1 MRAVPESAVSFVA
14 DHEGRRLVAYQD
26 VAGVW
31 TIGYGHTG
39 PDVHAGLK
47 IDIAEARRLLEQD
60 MKTAAYR
67 LQSVVK
73 PDVIAELT
81 ENQYAALLS
90 FVFNLGANRK
100 WGIWKLLNQRHFAQV
115 PSKLQEYVN
124 AGSPPKRIQGLVNRR
139 AEEAKLWSLGA
150 PNTVAEKLPSS
161 FTRAEETPPTPSEPK
176 PAAKSAVIITAVS
189 GAVASAPP
197 AINQA
202 MMAVQPYAQHSEW
215 MQRTLGV
222 LATIG
227 GALAILGLVLL
238 FLKHKAARQ

>member
-26 VAGVW
+26 IAGKW

-39 PDVHAGLK
+39 ADLHEGIK
-47 IDIAEARRLLEQD
+47 IDIAEARRLLEAD
-60 MKTAAYR
+60 MKTAACR
-67 LQSVVK
+67 LQAVVK

-90 FVFNLGANRK
+90 FVFNLGANPK
-100 WGIWKLLNQRHFAQV
+100 WTIWKRLNARQFDQV
-115 PSKLQEYVN
+115 PLELAKFN
-124 AGSPPKRIQGLVNRR
+124 KAGGRVVQGLVNRR
-139 AEEAKLWSLGA
+139 AEEQKLWSLGA
-150 PNTVAEKLPSS
+150 PNTTAEKVPSS
-161 FTRAEETPPTPSEPK
+161 VTRSEPTPPTPTEPK